1 MIEIILS
8 SRIFC
13 ENGLYILHKCLTFS
27 QETSVVNISRSTA
40 LKKPVLLLYF
50 TRRLFITISQGEIIF
65 LPDFYFLFFYWALL
79 CTVLWIRIRS
89 NPKLFAGPVF
99 VKT

>member
-27 QETSVVNISRSTA
+27 QETSVVDRD
-40 LKKPVLLLYF
+40 L
-50 TRRLFITISQGEIIF
+50 RGSQLIAGYGVVKVSV
-65 LPDFYFLFFYWALL
+65 PD
-79 CTVLWIRIRS
+79 
-89 NPKLFAGPVF
+89 PKLMISDPDPQIENQEFGSGSF
-99 VKT
+99 CN